1 MSQYFKV
8 SGLSPPGALKWEAMK
23 EQFCVDAGHSLCT
36 LKNVILLEWE
46 NLVRNV
52 ISSSQHE
59 STLILLD
66 HMPKILDQLEKILKE
81 EYVDEAELG
90 KNHGYYRSTMTDFS
104 LADIMTE
111 YSLLREVLIEYLY
124 PMGDMRCA
132 KLIHKFVDILLKH
145 SAIEFI
151 NSQIMHR
158 SLTVEP
164 LGNEAHEIKANPVI
178 PTPNPSHSNQTV

>member
-1 MSQYFKV
+1 MDIPFCDEAGNS
-8 SGLSPPGALKWEAMK
+8 LS
-23 EQFCVDAGHSLCT
+23 T

-66 HMPKILDQLEKILKE
+66 HMPKILDQLEGILKSGE
-81 EYVDEAELG
+81 VDETDLG
-90 KNHGYYRSTMTDFS
+90 KNHGYYRSTMTDFC

-111 YSLLREVLIEYLY
+111 YSLLREVLIGYLY
-124 PMGDMRCA
+124 PIGDVKCA
-132 KLIHKFVDILLKH
+132 KLIHKFIDILLKH

-151 NSQIMHR
+151 NSEILHR
-158 SLTVEP
+158 SLTVES
-164 LGNEAHEIKANPVI
+164 LGSETQEIQNNPII
-178 PTPNPSHSNQTV
+178 PTTQ